1 MLIQGPLRLDWR
13 RRKWGVFT
21 RTENGCIQEAQPAR
35 IERLPA
41 WLRAW
46 VQVPTWPDWFFVKL
60 HTHGARE
67 ENHRILLGE
76 PMVAFHQ
83 APATL
88 AADDPNFH
96 YELGWDGGKDGASR
110 RATS

>member
-1 MLIQGPLRLDWR
+1 
-13 RRKWGVFT
+13 
-21 RTENGCIQEAQPAR
+21 
-35 IERLPA
+35 
-41 WLRAW
+41 
-46 VQVPTWPDWFFVKL
+46 
-60 HTHGARE
+60 
-67 ENHRILLGE
+67 
-76 PMVAFHQ
+76 MVAFHQ